1 MIVFWFIYFL
11 ISILIAFFTM
21 YLFKNVF
28 MKSLAF
34 SLILAVLTTVW
45 FKSPGEIVFAPVLS
59 IFLLESSILENN
71 GFSRIFRP
79 IGVLT
84 IFYFAISYL
93 LLKRRS
99 KN

>member
-1 MIVFWFIYFL
+1 MIVFWFLYFL
-11 ISILIAFFTM
+11 ISILIAFFTI

-45 FKSPGEIVFAPVLS
+45 FKSPGEIVFVPVLS

-79 IGVLT
+79 IGVLA

-93 LLKRRS
+93 LLKRHS

>member
-1 MIVFWFIYFL
+1 MIVFWFLYIL
-11 ISILIAFFTM
+11 ISTLIAFLSIN
-21 YLFKNVF
+21 LFKNIF
-28 MKSLAF
+28 LKSLAF

-59 IFLLESSILENN
+59 IFLLESSIFENN
-71 GFSRIFRP
+71 GLSRILRP

-84 IFYFAISYL
+84 IFYFAISYTI
-93 LLKRRS
+93 LKRNS